1 MESTLKSPGRCLQHV
16 NFDLPNERF
25 TFIVN
30 GAPIVVSSIQ
40 AEFLSPKIARM
51 RRSDAGF
58 DTYTIRADPGNHF
71 SQFVKLSTGQ
81 SITVTDANYEFFWH
95 LANDLE
101 NKEIFTALDK
111 MRANKDEYDDNNAV
125 SILLTRLALDVP
137 TDEVA
142 GYIAKRFCKIPEDEL
157 ERLGVMGLERVFKSD
172 KFSSSQPASKKRFQ
186 IVQNLLE
193 TRGFEYL
200 PLLTY
205 VNFSNL
211 DEGALDWFKVVVLNA
226 GQENVPKALWER
238 IVHSIRGSMAPAYGR
253 RQEFL
258 YDNHSVNMFNGI
270 IKYLSEEECGGAN
283 VDEYQVVA
291 ITSTGGD
298 GAHPAR
304 NVADLSDDNFFQSGT
319 EVNQWICYD
328 FKERAV
334 QLKGYSLRSLK
345 QGVAGGNNLRS
356 WVLEVR
362 DNDSKVWKTV
372 DKRENN
378 NDLDG
383 PDERHNYEIRDCPV
397 CRYVRLTQTDTNH
410 RRNHVMSLAAFELFG
425 VLFSND

>member
-16 NFDLPNERF
+16 NFDLPNEKF

-30 GAPIVVSSIQ
+30 DARIVVSSIQ
-40 AEFLSPKIARM
+40 AEFLSPKIARI
-51 RRSDAGF
+51 RRSDASF
-58 DTYTIRADPGNHF
+58 DTYTIRRDPGNHF
-71 SQFVKLSTGQ
+71 SEFVKLSTGQ
-81 SITVTDANYEFFWH
+81 AITVTDANYEFFWH
-95 LANDLE
+95 LASDLE

-111 MRANKDEYDDNNAV
+111 MRAQKDEYDDDNAV
-125 SILLTRLALDVP
+125 SILLTRLSLDVP

-142 GYIAKRFCKIPEDEL
+142 GYIAKRFCEIPEEEL
-157 ERLGVMGLERVFKSD
+157 KRLGLFGLERVFKSD
-172 KFSSSQPASKKRFQ
+172 KFSSSKLASKKRFQ
-186 IVQNLLE
+186 IVQDLLE
-193 TRGFEYL
+193 NGGFEYL

-205 VNFSNL
+205 INFSNL
-211 DEGALDWFKVVVLNA
+211 DEDALDWFKVVILNA
-226 GQENVPKALWER
+226 GQENVPKELWER

-270 IKYLSEEECGGAN
+270 IKFLSEEECGGGN
-283 VDEYQVVA
+283 VDQYQVVG
-291 ITSTGGD
+291 ISSPGGD
-298 GAHPAR
+298 GEHPAR
-304 NVADLSDDNFFQSGT
+304 NVADLSDNNFFLSGSAPK
-319 EVNQWICYD
+319 QWICYD

-345 QGVAGGNNLRS
+345 QGIVGGNNLRS

-362 DNDSKVWKTV
+362 DKDSKVWKTV

-378 NDLDG
+378 GDLNG
-383 PDERHNYEIRDCPV
+383 PDERQYYEISDCPV

-410 RRNHVMSLAAFELFG
+410 RREHVMSLAAFEVFG
-425 VLFSND
+425 VLYSND